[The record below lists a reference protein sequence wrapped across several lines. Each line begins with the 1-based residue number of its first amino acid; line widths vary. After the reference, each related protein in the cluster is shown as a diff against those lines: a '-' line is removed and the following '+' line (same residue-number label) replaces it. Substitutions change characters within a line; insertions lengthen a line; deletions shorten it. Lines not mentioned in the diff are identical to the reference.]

1 LKNLSIMLEYS
12 NIQRDTEHAKRFLAE
27 KSAVT
32 AKQSILLFALNITV
46 KSLGWSRQKRPRTHP
61 DIVDYLVVSVVKR
74 INTIT

>member
-1 LKNLSIMLEYS
+1 VSWWFSSYEYS

-32 AKQSILLFALNITV
+32 TQQSILFFALHITE
-46 KSLGWSRQKRPRTHP
+46 KGIGWSQQKRPHAPP
-61 DIVDYLVVSVVKR
+61 DIAKYLVVSVVKR